1 MTKGAR
7 RALGSFVLLALLGPL
22 VVDWLWTSDEERVI
36 AALEGIERALE
47 ARDAEAV
54 ASWFAEDVQVDR
66 PLQGFSSR
74 EPIARQL
81 GKKLEH
87 VASLAIDRDETTI
100 EFPEDG
106 RARVKIGAAVAADF
120 PGLGSG
126 HFRVTVLA
134 GMHRVPDGRFVFDS
148 VEQME
153 VGSLFR

>member
-1 MTKGAR
+1 MTRGAR

-54 ASWFAEDVQVDR
+54 ATWFSEEVEVGRQV
-66 PLQGFSSR
+66 PGFSAR
-74 EPIARQL
+74 EPLVRQL

-100 EFPEDG
+100 EFPEEG

-120 PGLGSG
+120 PGLGAG

-134 GMHRVPDGRFVFDS
+134 GMHRVPDGRFLFDS
-148 VEQME
+148 VEKVE
-153 VGSLFR
+153 LGSLFR